1 MSSDPIV
8 VLKFGSS
15 VLAEAGDIP
24 LAVHEIY
31 RCLRQGKRVVA
42 VVSAL
47 GPTTDRLLS
56 LAHSLAGSPEPAGL
70 AALLA
75 TGEAT
80 TAALLAIA
88 LDRAG
93 IPATLLD
100 PVRVGLRTDGPVL
113 DAEPREINRRELFR
127 VLEHRPVAVI
137 SGFVGQDG
145 DGRTTLLGRG

>member
-1 MSSDPIV
+1 RRPRRSDDRSGAGPGTVSVQGRKRRIERGEGMSSDPIV

-31 RCLRQGKRVVA
+31 RSLREGKRVVA

-47 GPTTDRLLS
+47 GPTTHRLLS
-56 LAHSLAGSPEPAGL
+56 PAHSLAGSPEPAGL
-70 AALLA
+70 AALLS

-93 IPATLLD
+93 LPATLLD
-100 PVRVGLRTDGPVL
+100 PCRVGLRTEGAVL
-113 DAEPREINRRELFR
+113 DSEPREINRRE
-127 VLEHRPVAVI
+127 
-137 SGFVGQDG
+137 
-145 DGRTTLLGRG
+145 